1 MNKKDVMQAKHI
13 RHYFVRLTTASLI
26 AIALFPAKAAQAQS
40 SISLVEVGGQLA
52 LIDMRESISEKPPAV
67 GGRFTYNVTDHIAI
81 DTEVNY
87 FSTPEVDLYRT
98 QGLFGVK
105 AGKRFGGPS
114 IGLFAKARPGFMRF
128 HGERLPGVTVDGT
141 TKFALDL
148 GGVVELYPSARVI
161 LRVDVGDAIIFYNG
175 ETIRRLS
182 LPGGPQQRLGAS
194 HNLQA
199 GIGIGFR
206 F

>member
-1 MNKKDVMQAKHI
+1 MQPQHPSN
-13 RHYFVRLTTASLI
+13 FSVRIKTASLI
-26 AIALFPAKAAQAQS
+26 AIILLTAKTAQAQS
-40 SISLVEVGGQLA
+40 STPKVEVGAQLS
-52 LIDMRESISEKPPAV
+52 LIDMRESISEKPPGL
-67 GGRFTYNVTDHIAI
+67 GGRFTYNLSGHMAI

-87 FSTPEVDLYRT
+87 FSTPGVNLNRT
-98 QGLFGVK
+98 QGLFGVRM
-105 AGKRFGGPS
+105 GRRFGSPS

-128 HGERLPGVTVDGT
+128 HGERLPGVTVDAT

-148 GGVVELYPSARVI
+148 GGVVEFYPSGRFI
-161 LRVDVGDAIIFYNG
+161 MRIDVGDVIIFYDG

-182 LPGGPQQRLGAS
+182 VPGGPRQRLGTS
-194 HNLQA
+194 HNPQA

>member
-1 MNKKDVMQAKHI
+1 MQAKNFRSYSMRI
-13 RHYFVRLTTASLI
+13 KTASLI
-26 AIALFPAKAAQAQS
+26 AVILLTADAARAQS
-40 SISLVEVGGQLA
+40 PTSKVEVGALLS
-52 LIDMRESISEKPPAV
+52 LIDMRESISEKPPGV
-67 GGRFTYNVTDHIAI
+67 GGRFTYNLTDWIAI

-87 FSTPEVDLYRT
+87 FSTSEVDLNRT
-98 QGLFGVK
+98 QGLFGVRM
-105 AGKRFGGPS
+105 GKHFRSPS

-141 TKFALDL
+141 TKLALDL
-148 GGVVELYPSARVI
+148 GGVVEFYPSDRFI
-161 LRVDVGDAIIFYNG
+161 MRIDVGDAIIFYNG

-182 LPGGPQQRLGAS
+182 VPVGPQQRLGTS